1 MSKSYIDESRPE
13 PIGRVS
19 KENQDVT
26 LKDVSPEPEWSPE
39 EERAAVRK

>member
-1 MSKSYIDESRPE
+1 MSKASIDESLPE
-13 PIGRVS
+13 PISRVS

-26 LKDVSPEPEWSPE
+26 LKEGSPEPDWAPE

>member
-1 MSKSYIDESRPE
+1 MSKASIDESRPE
-13 PIGRVS
+13 PIGRAS

-26 LKDVSPEPEWSPE
+26 LKDASPEPEWTPE